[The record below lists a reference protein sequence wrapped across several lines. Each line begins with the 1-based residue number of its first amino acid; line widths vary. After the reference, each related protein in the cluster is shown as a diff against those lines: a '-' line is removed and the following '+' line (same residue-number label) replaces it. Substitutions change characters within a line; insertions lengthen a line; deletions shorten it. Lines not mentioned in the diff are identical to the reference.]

1 MHRVQAQ
8 SIVVSLLLCLASAQ
22 AELENAFGGSEKPVD
37 ADTHAFL
44 QKTANLT
51 HHHHIGNE
59 DGLFEFG
66 LSTGIDS
73 RYVSEGRDNLP
84 GEGGVYWGRAIGHT
98 HAVGGTVFAEVLGI
112 EAWETSYNEI
122 NLSAG
127 YEYEVGSLL
136 LGAALSYLDF
146 SAVGETDFEASLS
159 AQWKLGAASGLT
171 TEWVWS
177 EDTGGWFGETS
188 AFCGVVVNQNLTF
201 NAAVFIGANG
211 GYVAEEHD
219 GLNYLGVRIEA
230 VRSITEHLQ
239 GEIYVAGIEPLNKQ
253 QGESLRDLLWV
264 GGALTVAF

>member
-1 MHRVQAQ
+1 M
-8 SIVVSLLLCLASAQ
+8 
-22 AELENAFGGSEKPVD
+22 
-37 ADTHAFL
+37 
-44 QKTANLT
+44 
-51 HHHHIGNE
+51 
-59 DGLFEFG
+59 
-66 LSTGIDS
+66 
-73 RYVSEGRDNLP
+73 
-84 GEGGVYWGRAIGHT
+84 YWGRAVGHT

-112 EAWETSYNEI
+112 EAWDTSYNEV

-146 SAVGETDFEASLS
+146 PAVGENDFEASLS

-188 AFCGVVVNQNLTF
+188 AFCGLVVNQNLTL

-219 GLNYLGVRIEA
+219 GLNYLGVRIGV

-239 GEIYVAGIEPLNKQ
+239 GEIYVAGIEPLNNE
-253 QGESLRDLLWV
+253 QGDSLRDLLWV

>member
-1 MHRVQAQ
+1 MLGAPR
-8 SIVVSLLLCLASAQ
+8 
-22 AELENAFGGSEKPVD
+22 AELENAFGGSEDPVD
-37 ADTHAFL
+37 ADTHALL

-51 HHHHIGNE
+51 HHHHIGSE

-66 LSTGIDS
+66 LSAGIDS

-84 GEGGVYWGRAIGHT
+84 GEGEVYWGRAVGHT

-127 YEYEVGSLL
+127 YEYEVGSLS

-146 SAVGETDFEASLS
+146 PAIGENDFEASLS
-159 AQWKLGAASGLT
+159 AQWKLAAAGGLT

-177 EDTGGWFGETS
+177 EGAGGWFGETS
-188 AFCGVVVNQNLTF
+188 AFCELMVNQNLTL
-201 NAAVFIGANG
+201 NAAVFIGANE

-219 GLNYLGVRIEA
+219 GLNYLGVRIGA
-230 VRSITEHLQ
+230 VGSITEHLQ
-239 GEIYVAGIEPLNKQ
+239 GEIYVAGIEPLNKE